1 MSYLSDTLGDAYKE
15 GMTEDEIS
23 AALENATNK
32 SLDHLKSQLS
42 KVNSEA
48 AEYKRQLR
56 AKQTEEEQK
65 AAEARE
71 LQEKIL
77 AENEELKRNA
87 RISGLKASFSA
98 FGTNGETADK
108 IISGLM
114 DGAAEDVVTLIGGL
128 LKEEKSKWESD
139 AMRKMGRPTGGNSGT
154 ATADYDAQIAKAQ
167 ANGDVATV
175 AYLTRLKQTTLED

>member
-1 MSYLSDTLGDAYKE
+1 MSYLSDMLGEAYKE

-23 AALENATNK
+23 TALEAATNK
-32 SLDHLKSQLS
+32 TLDHLKTQLS
-42 KVNSEA
+42 KANGEA
-48 AEYKRQLR
+48 AEFKRQLR

-65 AAEARE
+65 AAEAKE

-87 RISGLKASFSA
+87 KISGLKASFSA
-98 FGTNGETADK
+98 LGVTGETSEK
-108 IISGLM
+108 LIETLM
-114 DGAAEDVVTLIGGL
+114 DGESENAVSLIGDII
-128 LKEEKSKWESD
+128 KAKKSEWESE
-139 AMRKMGRPTGGNSGT
+139 AMRKTGRPSGGGGSG
-154 ATADYDAQIAKAQ
+154 TADYDKQIEAAQ